1 MSEYY
6 IHQSQYIIENKTQ
19 IFDHLDTAHGVFKKI
34 FSENN
39 DSTRSYN
46 LYNVFALTAPSTIFY
61 NIYKE
66 LGTFVRSKIGD
77 DRPLWIQAWL
87 NYHRPDECLTR
98 HGHEFDWHGYISIDP
113 KSTQTIFDNW
123 TIDNKPGQIYLG
135 PGHAEH
141 EVKVLEPY
149 EGYRTTIGFDV
160 HSIPNNSFI
169 RNYEERPFGNM
180 GLMPLL

>member
-6 IHQSQYIIENKTQ
+6 LHQSQYIIENKTQ

-34 FSENN
+34 FSDNN
-39 DSTRSYN
+39 DSTWSYN

-141 EVKVLEPY
+141 LSL
-149 EGYRTTIGFDV
+149 I
-160 HSIPNNSFI
+160 HI
-169 RNYEERPFGNM
+169 
-180 GLMPLL
+180 